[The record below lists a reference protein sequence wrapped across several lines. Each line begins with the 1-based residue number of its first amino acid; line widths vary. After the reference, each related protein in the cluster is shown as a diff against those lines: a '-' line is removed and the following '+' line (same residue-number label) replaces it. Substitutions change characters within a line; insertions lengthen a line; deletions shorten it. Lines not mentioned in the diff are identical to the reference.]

1 MDYLEIIIVIIVMLI
16 TLKLISKH
24 VMKYGMQPNPTMM
37 MTTAG
42 IVEVNP
48 ENYSNATSCMYK
60 QAKSAYEDELM
71 KEKQAKQTEKFDVLD
86 PTDLLPDSQA
96 NKDALKAWTHDT
108 GADALLETKN
118 LLDVSQDNFIELN
131 TWNQSKKLM
140 SLDLRSYPQVTVYSN
155 VSPWLN
161 SSFAYDPN
169 SVNATKASLEDC

>member
-1 MDYLEIIIVIIVMLI
+1 M
-16 TLKLISKH
+16 KLISKH
-24 VMKYGMQPNPTMM
+24 VMKYGMPQRKCGDRPMRI

-60 QAKSAYEDELM
+60 QAPSAYEEELR
-71 KEKQAKQTEKFDVLD
+71 KEAKQAKQTEKFDVLD

-140 SLDLRSYPQVTVYSN
+140 SLDLRSYP
-155 VSPWLN
+155 LGHCL
-161 SSFAYDPN
+161 F
-169 SVNATKASLEDC
+169 